1 MLRTA
6 SLASVF
12 LFAVA
17 VAATPVAAQPTRAKK
32 GTWTAL
38 PAQGQLPAPPT
49 RIDNGGFGAFPFA
62 ASGSSRYCDIV
73 VKRGGGNPT
82 QDMTGSIG
90 HAKSYQAGGG
100 GPARQRV
107 CSR

>member
-1 MLRTA
+1 MLRFA
-6 SLASVF
+6 SFASAV
-12 LFAVA
+12 LFTVA
-17 VAATPVAAQPTRAKK
+17 TAATPVSAQSARSKK
-32 GTWTAL
+32 GTWSAL
-38 PAQGQLPAPPT
+38 PSQVVPPAPP
-49 RIDNGGFGAFPFA
+49 RIANGGFGALPLA
-62 ASGSSRYCDIV
+62 VGGPSGYCDIV

>member
-1 MLRTA
+1 MLRF
-6 SLASVF
+6 ASVAPI
-12 LFAVA
+12 LLVAFATA
-17 VAATPVAAQPTRAKK
+17 VTPVAAQSARSKK

-38 PAQGQLPAPPT
+38 PSQVVPPAPPRVT
-49 RIDNGGFGAFPFA
+49 NGGFGALPLA
-62 ASGSSRYCDIV
+62 AGGASGYCDIV

>member
-1 MLRTA
+1 MLRFA
-6 SLASVF
+6 SYASV
-12 LFAVA
+12 LLLAFATTVA
-17 VAATPVAAQPTRAKK
+17 PVAAQSARAKK

-38 PAQGQLPAPPT
+38 PSQIVPPQPA
-49 RIDNGGFGAFPFA
+49 RIANGGFGALPLA
-62 ASGSSRYCDIV
+62 VGGPSGYCDIV

>member
-1 MLRTA
+1 MLRFA
-6 SLASVF
+6 SLASVV
-12 LFAVA
+12 LLAVA
-17 VAATPVAAQPTRAKK
+17 VIPAAAQPARAKK
-32 GTWTAL
+32 STWTAL
-38 PAQGQLPAPPT
+38 PSQVVPPAPP
-49 RIDNGGFGAFPFA
+49 RVANDGFGALPLPVGR
-62 ASGSSRYCDIV
+62 ASGYCDIV

-107 CSR
+107 CAR

>member
-1 MLRTA
+1 MLRFASYTSILLLALATTVTPAASQTA
-6 SLASVF
+6 RQKNGSWS
-12 LFAVA
+12 
-17 VAATPVAAQPTRAKK
+17 
-32 GTWTAL
+32 AL
-38 PAQGQLPAPPT
+38 PSQVVPPAPP
-49 RIDNGGFGAFPFA
+49 RVVNGGLGPFPLTVGGP
-62 ASGSSRYCDIV
+62 SGYCDIV

>member
-1 MLRTA
+1 MLRFA
-6 SLASVF
+6 SYASV
-12 LFAVA
+12 LLLAFATTV
-17 VAATPVAAQPTRAKK
+17 TPVAAQSARPKK
-32 GTWTAL
+32 GAWTAL
-38 PAQGQLPAPPT
+38 PSQVVPPAPSL
-49 RIDNGGFGAFPFA
+49 IAHGGFGALPLA
-62 ASGSSRYCDIV
+62 AGSQSGYCDIV